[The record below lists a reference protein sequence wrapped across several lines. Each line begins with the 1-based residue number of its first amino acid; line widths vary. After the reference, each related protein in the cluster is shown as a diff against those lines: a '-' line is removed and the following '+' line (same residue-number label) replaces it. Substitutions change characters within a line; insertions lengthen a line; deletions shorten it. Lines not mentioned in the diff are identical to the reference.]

1 LQKIKNKSAPIL
13 AKFEAGTG
21 KQRDLAIL
29 ISYMQELD
37 FLYDEMI
44 TNPPAVISQPLSE
57 EDANKIADF
66 MTRKKE

>member
-1 LQKIKNKSAPIL
+1 
-13 AKFEAGTG
+13 
-21 KQRDLAIL
+21 LAIL